1 MNYIDIIGILSGI
14 ITLIS
19 FILYFKDK
27 FRKKYIE
34 FENNETFPLFNKKFD
49 KVNLA
54 VLYRGHEIENNVYYF
69 KCKLINCS
77 LQDISNDDLISPIK
91 IHFRNGKILEYHEEK
106 DDKIESKFVISDTK
120 NDVTINWDLFKHKEV
135 IEFSFVVEFSDSAKR
150 FDIYNDIDINYRIR
164 NVNRIIK
171 SGGRYNAKF
180 FYNMLL
186 FAAIAILIIFVYQ
199 HIQYPIFNHEAA
211 NIQMI
216 EQTYMNITDSSEV
229 VLNLGLSPYQ
239 VEKFNCIPSNV
250 DDEYILLASEI
261 KTSRFAYWGYTI
273 MLIIGPVMMVFTIW
287 YFAKKIHSIKQ
298 WIE

>member
-1 MNYIDIIGILSGI
+1 
-14 ITLIS
+14 
-19 FILYFKDK
+19 
-27 FRKKYIE
+27 
-34 FENNETFPLFNKKFD
+34 
-49 KVNLA
+49 
-54 VLYRGHEIENNVYYF
+54 
-69 KCKLINCS
+69 
-77 LQDISNDDLISPIK
+77 
-91 IHFRNGKILEYHEEK
+91 
-106 DDKIESKFVISDTK
+106 
-120 NDVTINWDLFKHKEV
+120 
-135 IEFSFVVEFSDSAKR
+135 
-150 FDIYNDIDINYRIR
+150 
-164 NVNRIIK
+164 
-171 SGGRYNAKF
+171 
-180 FYNMLL
+180 MLL

-298 WIE
+298 WID